1 MSSCKIDKKYLNE
14 MIKLN
19 KMFDGISIYIC
30 SDLLSFFVNS
40 ILPKIE
46 KKFVLVSGDSDL
58 CVPLEALTKQQTH
71 ILLNSQFLIKWFI
84 QNTRFN
90 THEKIVQLPIGL
102 DYHTIYNNPRH
113 FWKLKSEGSL
123 PKKQEMILLEI
134 RKKMK
139 PLYQR
144 IPKIYVNFTLSN
156 DRFGDREKSLK
167 LIPND
172 LLIKKNNR
180 LPRTY
185 NWKNITNYAFVL
197 SPFGVGMDC
206 HRTWEALCLGSVPIV
221 CAPNFRKLFE
231 DLPVLIVNNWS
242 DINETLLNETIETY
256 KTKTFNFDKLQL
268 KYWRTLINNSTK

>member
-1 MSSCKIDKKYLNE
+1 
-14 MIKLN
+14 
-19 KMFDGISIYIC
+19 
-30 SDLLSFFVNS
+30 
-40 ILPKIE
+40 
-46 KKFVLVSGDSDL
+46 
-58 CVPLEALTKQQTH
+58 
-71 ILLNSQFLIKWFI
+71 
-84 QNTRFN
+84 
-90 THEKIVQLPIGL
+90 
-102 DYHTIYNNPRH
+102 
-113 FWKLKSEGSL
+113 
-123 PKKQEMILLEI
+123 
-134 RKKMK
+134 MK